1 LSKHPRAVIIASS
14 PTHTLMLRLFLI
26 PAAALALAGCATTN
40 DSGVPLHPKPDLS
53 AIAPGTPVDTIAALK
68 KPVHKEPVADSG
80 LPGAE
85 VWLFEWDLPDDE
97 VNNRMFT
104 SVLVKD
110 GLFVSFSEETA
121 DKWRQDPQ
129 QHMAAKLDS
138 ALEDVASLNA
148 TAARH
153 QRVASMRENFNAA
166 PYADTWDLLMERAR
180 FIRRQN
186 LLAVGAGDQ
195 EAVSAEGQI
204 APAAMPN
211 PEASLAAPAPAP
223 VPVAGAPAV
232 VQAAPPKKTLRELE
246 AEELG
251 IRADKSLTKKE
262 RMRRL
267 REVWKL
273 QREVMA
279 GTKLAEN

>member
-1 LSKHPRAVIIASS
+1 
-14 PTHTLMLRLFLI
+14 MLRLFLI

-53 AIAPGTPVDTIAALK
+53 AIAPGTPVDTIAALN

-80 LPGAE
+80 SPGAE
-85 VWLFEWDLPDDE
+85 VWLFEWDLPDDG

-104 SVLVKD
+104 SVVVKD

-186 LLAVGAGDQ
+186 PLAVGG
-195 EAVSAEGQI
+195 
-204 APAAMPN
+204 
-211 PEASLAAPAPAP
+211 
-223 VPVAGAPAV
+223 
-232 VQAAPPKKTLRELE
+232 
-246 AEELG
+246 
-251 IRADKSLTKKE
+251 
-262 RMRRL
+262 
-267 REVWKL
+267 
-273 QREVMA
+273 
-279 GTKLAEN
+279 